1 MSDLPKRVHFHEEGP
16 REGFQ
21 IERAHFPLAQRA
33 ALVDALSETG
43 LEEIQVSS
51 FVSPKAVPQMADAE
65 ALFETIRRKPGVRY
79 DAVWLNER
87 GYERARA
94 AKDVHITGRIALYAS
109 DAFALRNNNC
119 TAAEMRARVDG
130 WLDRYATDGVR
141 MERALVMAAF
151 GCNFEGPIDPARAVS
166 ELVWAWNTCK
176 ARGMAAPRLY
186 LADTMGWANPQA
198 IRRAVGMLREAVPD
212 AEVGLHLH
220 DTRGLGPANVLA
232 ALEMG
237 VSYFDSSVA
246 GLGGCP
252 FAGHGDAKGAGNIC
266 TEDMAFLCQEMGIAT
281 GINLEALVEAAR
293 LAERIIGRPLSGRLM
308 HAGTLATYRGKRLL
322 ARQPEAV
329 DSP

>member
-1 MSDLPKRVHFHEEGP
+1 MSDLPKRVIFHEEGP

-21 IERAHFPLAQRA
+21 IERGGFPLEARA
-33 ALVDALSETG
+33 SLVDALSETG

-65 ALFETIRRKPGVRY
+65 ALFAAIRRKPGVRY

-94 AKDVHITGRIALYAS
+94 CPGVHITGRIALYAS
-109 DAFALRNNNC
+109 DAFAMRNNNC
-119 TAAEMRARVDG
+119 TAAGMRDRVNA
-130 WLDRYATDGVR
+130 WLDRYEADGVP

-151 GCNFEGPIDPARAVS
+151 GCNFEGEIPPERAVG
-166 ELVWAWNTCK
+166 ELAWAWHACK
-176 ARGMAAPRLY
+176 ARGMATPRLY

-198 IRRAVGMLREAVPD
+198 IRRAIGMLRDAVPD

-237 VSYFDSSVA
+237 VSHFDSSVA

-252 FAGHGDAKGAGNIC
+252 FAGHGDSKGAGNIC
-266 TEDMAFLCQEMGIAT
+266 TEDMVFLCHEMGIET
-281 GINLEALVEAAR
+281 GVNLEALVEAAQ
-293 LAERIIGRPLSGRLM
+293 LAERIIGRPLAGRLM
-308 HAGTLATYRGKRLL
+308 HAGTLARYRGRR
-322 ARQPEAV
+322 AAA
-329 DSP
+329 

>member
-21 IERAHFPLAQRA
+21 IERGTFPLDQRA
-33 ALVDALSETG
+33 SLVDALSETG

-65 ALFETIRRKPGVRY
+65 ALFAAIRRKPGVRY

-94 AKDVHITGRIALYAS
+94 CPGVHITGRIALYAS
-109 DAFALRNNNC
+109 DAFAMRNNNC
-119 TAAEMRARVDG
+119 TAAEMRGRVND
-130 WLDRYATDGVR
+130 WLDRYAADGVA

-151 GCNFEGPIDPARAVS
+151 GCNFEGEVAPGRAIG
-166 ELVWAWNTCK
+166 ELVWAWTTCK
-176 ARGMAAPRLY
+176 ARGMATPRLY

-198 IRRAVGMLREAVPD
+198 IRRAIGLLREAVPE
-212 AEVGLHLH
+212 AEIGLHLH

-237 VSYFDSSVA
+237 VSHFDSSVA

-252 FAGHGDAKGAGNIC
+252 FAGHGDARGAGNIC
-266 TEDMAFLCQEMGIAT
+266 TEDMVFLCHEMGIET
-281 GINLEALVEAAR
+281 GVDLEALIDAAR

-308 HAGTLATYRGKRLL
+308 HAGSLKAYRQRR
-322 ARQPEAV
+322 AAA
-329 DSP
+329 

>member
-1 MSDLPKRVHFHEEGP
+1 MSDLPKHVHFHEEGP

-21 IERAHFPLAQRA
+21 IERGTFPLADRA

-43 LEEIQVSS
+43 LDEIQVAS
-51 FVSPKAVPQMADAE
+51 FVSPKAVPQMADSE
-65 ALFETIRRKPGVRY
+65 ALFDAIKRKPGVRY

-94 AKDVHITGRIALYAS
+94 AKGVHITGRIALYAS

-130 WLDRYATDGVR
+130 WLDRYAADGVP

-151 GCNFEGPIDPARAVS
+151 GCNFEGPVDPKRAVG
-166 ELVWAWNTCK
+166 ELAWAWNTCR
-176 ARGMAAPRLY
+176 ARGMAPPRLY

-198 IRRAVGMLREAVPD
+198 IRRAVGLLREAVPE

-237 VSYFDSSVA
+237 VAHFDSSVA

-252 FAGHGDAKGAGNIC
+252 FAGHGDSRGAGNIC
-266 TEDMAFLCQEMGIAT
+266 TEDMVFLCHEMGIAT
-281 GINLEALVEAAR
+281 GVDLEALVEAAR
-293 LAERIIGRPLSGRLM
+293 LAERIIGRPLPGRLM
-308 HAGTLATYRGKRLL
+308 HAGTLRAYRQGR
-322 ARQPEAV
+322 AAA
-329 DSP
+329 

>member
-1 MSDLPKRVHFHEEGP
+1 MSDLPKRVIFHEEGP

-21 IERAHFPLAQRA
+21 IERGTFPLDQRA
-33 ALVDALSETG
+33 SLVDALSETG

-65 ALFETIRRKPGVRY
+65 ALFAAIGRKPGVRY

-94 AKDVHITGRIALYAS
+94 CPGVHITGRIALYAS
-109 DAFALRNNNC
+109 DAFAMRNNNA
-119 TAAEMRARVDG
+119 TAAGMRERVNG
-130 WLDRYATDGVR
+130 WLDRYEADGVP

-151 GCNFEGPIDPARAVS
+151 GCNFEGEIPPERAVG
-166 ELVWAWNTCK
+166 ELVWAWNACK
-176 ARGMAAPRLY
+176 ARGMAPPRLY

-198 IRRAVGMLREAVPD
+198 IRRAIGLLRDAVPG

-237 VSYFDSSVA
+237 VSHFDSSVA

-252 FAGHGDAKGAGNIC
+252 FAGHGDSKGAGNIC
-266 TEDMAFLCQEMGIAT
+266 TEDMVFLCHEMGIET
-281 GINLEALVEAAR
+281 SVNLEALVEAAQ
-293 LAERIIGRPLSGRLM
+293 LAERIIGRPLAGRLM
-308 HAGTLATYRGKRLL
+308 HAGTLARYRGRR
-322 ARQPEAV
+322 AAA
-329 DSP
+329 

>member
-21 IERAHFPLAQRA
+21 IERGTFPLDQRA
-33 ALVDALSETG
+33 SLVDALSETG

-65 ALFETIRRKPGVRY
+65 ALFAAIRRKPGVRY

-87 GYERARA
+87 GYDRARA
-94 AKDVHITGRIALYAS
+94 CPGVHITGRIALYAS
-109 DAFALRNNNC
+109 DAFAMRNNNC
-119 TAAEMRARVDG
+119 TAAEMRGRVND
-130 WLDRYATDGVR
+130 WLDRYAADGVT

-151 GCNFEGPIDPARAVS
+151 GCNFEGEVAPERAIG
-166 ELVWAWNTCK
+166 ELVWAWKTCK
-176 ARGMAAPRLY
+176 ARGMATPRLY

-198 IRRAVGMLREAVPD
+198 IRRAIGLLREAVPE
-212 AEVGLHLH
+212 AEIGLHLH

-237 VSYFDSSVA
+237 VSHFDSSVA

-252 FAGHGDAKGAGNIC
+252 FAGHGDARGAGNIC
-266 TEDMAFLCQEMGIAT
+266 TEDMVFLCHEMGIET
-281 GINLEALVEAAR
+281 GVDLEALIDAAR

-308 HAGTLATYRGKRLL
+308 HAGSLKAYRQRR
-322 ARQPEAV
+322 AAA
-329 DSP
+329 

>member
-1 MSDLPKRVHFHEEGP
+1 MSDLPKHVLFHEEGP

-21 IERAHFPLAQRA
+21 IERGSFPLADRA

-65 ALFETIRRKPGVRY
+65 ALFAAIKRKPGVRY

-87 GYERARA
+87 GYDRARA
-94 AKDVHITGRIALYAS
+94 VPGVHITGRIALYAS
-109 DAFALRNNNC
+109 DAFAMRNNNC
-119 TAAEMRARVDG
+119 TAAEMRGRVND
-130 WLDRYATDGVR
+130 WLDRYAADGVT

-151 GCNFEGPIDPARAVS
+151 GCNFEGEVAPERAVA
-166 ELVWAWNTCK
+166 ELVWAWKTCQ
-176 ARGMAAPRLY
+176 ARGMAPPRLY

-198 IRRAVGMLREAVPD
+198 IRRAIGLLRNAVPE

-237 VSYFDSSVA
+237 VSHFDSSVA

-252 FAGHGDAKGAGNIC
+252 FAGHGDSRGAGNIC
-266 TEDMAFLCQEMGIAT
+266 TEDMVFLCHEMGIET
-281 GINLEALVEAAR
+281 GVNLEALIEAAR

-308 HAGTLATYRGKRLL
+308 HAGSLGAYRQRRV
-322 ARQPEAV
+322 AA
-329 DSP
+329 